1 MCVLLHH
8 IQVRMLQPDSGG
20 DDDKKDGGASD
31 SSSKPKVAD
40 WRYGP
45 AQLWYD
51 MLGVSDAGDEFDYGF
66 RLKSERVEETEESEE
81 REQRESELPAYR
93 ERVHYP
99 DDAFTMVTQLH
110 WEDDVIYNADDVRQ
124 SVLANMK
131 KAGAA
136 AGWIPS
142 SSCRTLAQYQ
152 QQSKYQQYQQQ
163 SKYQQYLVA
172 VPAAE

>member
-1 MCVLLHH
+1 MHWLALLF
-8 IQVRMLQPDSGG
+8 QVRMLQTESESDA
-20 DDDKKDGGASD
+20 DKSDGAAADKDR
-31 SSSKPKVAD
+31 KPRVAD

-66 RLKSERVEETEESEE
+66 RLKSENVEQHEDSDEQQ
-81 REQRESELPAYR
+81 QRESQLPAYDR
-93 ERVHYP
+93 KVEYP
-99 DDAFTMVTQLH
+99 DDAFTMVAQLH

-124 SVLANMK
+124 TVLANMK

-142 SSCRTLAQYQ
+142 SSCRTLAQYI
-152 QQSKYQQYQQQ
+152 QQSQYRIDQR
-163 SKYQQYLVA
+163 KRLMLFG
-172 VPAAE
+172 